1 MLRSNLLVVLS
12 ALLLSG
18 SVVLAQP
25 VSAAAKAKPSHR
37 TQPGVARASEPAS
50 EDAYAQL
57 ELFSRVL
64 SYVENN
70 YVEKADRKKLIEGAI
85 KGMVGTLDPHTVYMP
100 PDVYKEMKIDTSGEF
115 GELGLEIARKDDG
128 IVVVSP
134 VDDTPAARAGI
145 KPGDRILAIDG
156 ESTQTMDV
164 ARASQKM
171 HGPAGKRVVLTLMRQ
186 GFQRPRDLSILRDR
200 IRIVSVEGHL
210 YGDLGYVRLKNFQ
223 DRTDA
228 YLRKELD
235 HLRELNGKKELAGLV
250 IDLRNNPGGLLDQAV
265 AVSDRFIP
273 GNQVIVT
280 TRGRGG
286 KNVTEER
293 SHDRDTEKA
302 YPIALLVNGGT
313 ASASEIVAGC
323 LQDYGRAVLIGTPT
337 FGKGSVQTVI
347 ELGDGSGLKLTIAK
361 YFTPKGRSIQES
373 GITPDYVVGE
383 HAGELSAADKTV
395 RERDLR
401 RHFKNATAAPPANL
415 KPTLPPNLQRWSV
428 AEAVQDYPLQVALE
442 FLHGKA
448 AAPASSPAQP
458 HAAPAP
464 APTARA
470 GNGAP

>member
-1 MLRSNLLVVLS
+1 MLRSNLSAVLS

-18 SVVLAQP
+18 SMVHAQP
-25 VSAAAKAKPSHR
+25 AAGVARSKGAHRASSAAAAHPSA
-37 TQPGVARASEPAS
+37 PEA

-64 SYVENN
+64 SYMENN
-70 YVEKADRKKLIEGAI
+70 YVEKPDRRKLIYGAI
-85 KGMVGTLDPHTVYMP
+85 KGMVDTLDPHTVFMP

-171 HGPAGKRVVLTLMRQ
+171 HGPAGKRVTLTLMRQ
-186 GFQRPRDLSILRDR
+186 GFQRPRDLSLLRDR

-210 YGDLGYVRLKNFQ
+210 YGDVGYVRLKNFQ

-235 HLRELNGKKELAGLV
+235 HLREQNGKKELAGLV

-265 AVSDRFIP
+265 AVSDRFIS

-286 KNVTEER
+286 QNVTEER
-293 SHDRDTEKA
+293 SHERDTEKP

-323 LQDYGRAVLIGTPT
+323 LQDYGRATLIGTPT
-337 FGKGSVQTVI
+337 FGKGSVQTLI

-383 HAGELSAADKTV
+383 HEGELTAADKTV

-401 RHFKNATAAPPANL
+401 RHFKNATAAPPADL

-442 FLHGKA
+442 FLHAKT
-448 AAPASSPAQP
+448 APPPEVHAVPA
-458 HAAPAP
+458 
-464 APTARA
+464 ARA
-470 GNGAP
+470 ASGTP